1 MCALRADL
9 RVDSI
14 GGYVGLFAPGGPL
27 ANGPLQWYRGDGLM
41 RIPDAAVAVDCPTP
55 ITTSERMADFPALSA
70 KRRSIFA
77 AQKPLAV
84 GLDAVHAPLRRKT
97 RLLDWTESPL
107 VALYFAVEKISRDKD
122 VGVVWC
128 LDPLALNT
136 HAGLES
142 RIYFGGIDPELDAYL
157 PASVK
162 AAPTRNEN
170 QPVALIAHR
179 SFQRLIAQQGV
190 FTIMHRSKISLEEI
204 DKGRLLARVRI
215 PAKAKARIRTS
226 LAALGVDRLS
236 LYPELQS
243 VTGGG

>member
-1 MCALRADL
+1 MRKRTPLL
-9 RVDSI
+9 PSI
-14 GGYVGLFAPGGPL
+14 ARPPSQL
-27 ANGPLQWYRGDGLM
+27 ANEWLIFQRFQQN
-41 RIPDAAVAVDCPTP
+41 AAAYLPH
-55 ITTSERMADFPALSA
+55 RNLSA
-70 KRRSIFA
+70 WDWMLYMRHYGAR
-77 AQKPLAV
+77 
-84 GLDAVHAPLRRKT
+84 T

-107 VALYFAVEKISRDKD
+107 VALYFAVEKVSRDKD

-128 LDPLALNT
+128 LDPLALNS

-162 AAPTRNEN
+162 AAPAKNEN
-170 QPVALIAHR
+170 QPVAVIAHR

-204 DKGRLLARVRI
+204 NKGGLLARVRI
-215 PAKAKARIRTS
+215 PARAKARIRTS